1 MGTITNLSKHAEKN
15 SQRRSFRYTDQELF
29 DLYADEVYV
38 GRGCYRLFFPTLTLK
53 GLIAEGAICRQQ
65 ADRLA
70 KKYKI
75 QDGQIDV
82 TVANICSG
90 KKNNFKKWRNGRT
103 CAVIKGRH
111 IMGFM

>member
-29 DLYADEVYV
+29 DLYADEIYV
-38 GRGCYRLFFPTLTLK
+38 GQGCYRLFFTKVILE
-53 GLIAEGAICRQQ
+53 GLITEGKICRQQ

-75 QDGQIDV
+75 QDGKIDV
-82 TVANICSG
+82 TVANICGG
-90 KKNNFKKWRNGRT
+90 KKNNFKKWRNGKSCGVYR
-103 CAVIKGRH
+103 GRCF
-111 IMGFM
+111 MGFR